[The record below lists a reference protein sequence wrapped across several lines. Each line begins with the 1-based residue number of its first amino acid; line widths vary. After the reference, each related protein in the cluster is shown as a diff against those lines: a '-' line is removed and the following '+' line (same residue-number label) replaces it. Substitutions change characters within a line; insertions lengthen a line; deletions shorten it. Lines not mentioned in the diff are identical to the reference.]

1 MTSDISNLNNF
12 LFQNGIL
19 SALPHLWTM
28 LAGQIFGF
36 IADLLITKEVMPI
49 NFVRKV
55 MHSFG
60 FLGPAIGL
68 ALLGYVVDDWQ
79 ISVAIMAI
87 GYGFRGAT
95 YSGHTQVLERC
106 ENLSFFSPIIC
117 QNFLLT
123 ESFGFDTDFLWNRL
137 WTL

>member
-1 MTSDISNLNNF
+1 
-12 LFQNGIL
+12 
-19 SALPHLWTM
+19 M

-36 IADLLITKEVMPI
+36 IADLLITKEVMPT

-60 FLGPAIGL
+60 FLGPAFGL
-68 ALLGYVVDDWQ
+68 ALLGYVVDDWK

-95 YSGHTQVLERC
+95 YSGHTQVYFNDVKILK
-106 ENLSFFSPIIC
+106 SFPIIC
-117 QNFLLT
+117 QNFPLT